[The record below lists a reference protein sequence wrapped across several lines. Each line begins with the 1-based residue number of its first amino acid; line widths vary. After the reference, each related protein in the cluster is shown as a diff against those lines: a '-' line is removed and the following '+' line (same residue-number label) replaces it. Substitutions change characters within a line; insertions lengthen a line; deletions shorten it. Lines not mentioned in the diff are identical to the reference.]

1 MTFLRRAL
9 ILGVLVWF
17 VPFLVAFLIFPLR
30 ESSRPLFESIMPV
43 ALATIVVVLA
53 GSYFGRAAQASLRE
67 GLLLGVLWLGIS
79 VVIDAPLMLLGGPMQ
94 MTIGEYLADI
104 GVTYLMIPVITSGMA
119 AALARAS
126 KVAPRT
132 LDAA

>member
-1 MTFLRRAL
+1 MTSLRRAL

-43 ALATIVVVLA
+43 ALAAIVAVLA
-53 GSYFGRAAQASLRE
+53 GWYFGRDTQASLRE

-94 MTIGEYLADI
+94 MTIGEYLGDI